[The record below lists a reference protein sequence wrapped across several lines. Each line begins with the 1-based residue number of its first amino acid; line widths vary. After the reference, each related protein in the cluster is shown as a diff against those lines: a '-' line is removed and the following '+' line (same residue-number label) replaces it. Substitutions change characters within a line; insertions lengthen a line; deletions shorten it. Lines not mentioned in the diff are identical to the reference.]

1 MDDLKIAFIVSS
13 DAAVRERLA
22 RLLEKIGVA
31 YILERE
37 RARVIARI
45 LELNVKLIIVDM
57 ETEAVNGIDFL
68 RLIKKL
74 RPRVPLIVV
83 TTDLS
88 EEMHNCLLD
97 AGAMYCLVKP
107 VKEGEVT
114 SVVGQLMGY
123 VSEDE
128 EAFSEETS

>member
-1 MDDLKIAFIVSS
+1 
-13 DAAVRERLA
+13 
-22 RLLEKIGVA
+22 
-31 YILERE
+31 
-37 RARVIARI
+37 
-45 LELNVKLIIVDM
+45 M

-88 EEMHNCLLD
+88 EEMHNRLLD

-107 VKEGEVT
+107 VKEVEVT
-114 SVVGQLMGY
+114 SVVGQLMGRG
-123 VSEDE
+123 SEDE